1 MGNRDVERS
10 LEAAL
15 EAIAESRGFE
25 LVAVFVTG
33 QSSRPTISVLLDREG
48 GIDLEALAEANVWV
62 ETAIEET
69 GLVSGAYVLEV
80 SSPGIDRPLRKLADF
95 DRFSG
100 ESVVIRGTQ
109 TPGERSNW
117 KGVLDGT
124 DGGTVLVRDDQ
135 GELHRVEF
143 TDIVGAHI
151 KGRIDFSG
159 KREGS
164 DDA

>member
-15 EAIAESRGFE
+15 EASASSMGFE

-33 QSSRPTISVLLDREG
+33 QTSKPTISVLLDRDG
-48 GIDLEALAEANVWV
+48 GIDLETLAGANPWV
-62 ETAIEET
+62 ETAIEDS
-69 GLVSGAYVLEV
+69 GLASGPYVLEV

-95 DRFSG
+95 ERFAG
-100 ESVVIRGTQ
+100 ENVVIRGTHS
-109 TPGERSNW
+109 PGERSNW
-117 KGVLDGT
+117 KGVLEGIDGT
-124 DGGTVLVRDDQ
+124 TVLVRDDQ
-135 GELHRVEF
+135 GETHSVEYS
-143 TDIVGAHI
+143 DIVGAHI
-151 KGRIDFSG
+151 KGRIDFSS